1 MSKKSIC
8 IAALCC
14 LAAVLVCS
22 CSSHSEG
29 SSFTSALDS
38 VDVAVSQNSVE
49 DALKSLKKLEK
60 KAYASYEFLGIAKR
74 YFFLGEAKL
83 AERVLKKSL
92 KKNPKN
98 PELSAVYANF
108 LLRKNRLE
116 EAFQI
121 SLCLK
126 DSRYSSIYAECVL
139 KKALVAIEN
148 GEPVLESAFNS
159 VSQKKKNKSAEIKT
173 SEEIKEI
180 FCSPDFISVY
190 KNAFDGSDETLWI
203 FNAASIFMRGGEFK
217 NAVALYPKKIS
228 SNKESLF
235 WGCVFFDSGLYAES
249 IAVLEASSRLASFA
263 EKTDLPTKTE
273 ILSLESDGF
282 YIEGEENSSEEIRQN
297 LIQNFSKIPPQIYMN
312 SAMFAKRNGNFETEQ
327 KLLEFLSANFP
338 DYLPGLAALGEFSL
352 EQIKNQHEDFLSQK
366 IRNAGLKTLSME
378 KKAKVPVVPFDSVLE
393 KLDSIIASQSS
404 EALVLK
410 DALVAQKNKLDK
422 TEKPVSDIWLMLEKN
437 VSAENIYP
445 ESVLKHCVFS
455 LLNENSES
463 DAETLFDS
471 YYKSKYDFLPE
482 DSPENLELWECELCA
497 WFACKKGNFKSGI
510 SLYNFIAENYGNR
523 IVALNSSSKNSSIIN
538 AFVNLGVLYASVD
551 RLPEALDSLNTA
563 SAKSSEGK
571 EKSEILFRIAQ
582 LEWKQGNLYCASRA
596 LKYALSLDS
605 ENNKVR
611 LLQKK
616 IQAEK

>member
-352 EQIKNQHEDFLSQK
+352 EQIKNQHEDSF
-366 IRNAGLKTLSME
+366 
-378 KKAKVPVVPFDSVLE
+378 
-393 KLDSIIASQSS
+393 
-404 EALVLK
+404 
-410 DALVAQKNKLDK
+410 
-422 TEKPVSDIWLMLEKN
+422 
-437 VSAENIYP
+437 
-445 ESVLKHCVFS
+445 
-455 LLNENSES
+455 
-463 DAETLFDS
+463 
-471 YYKSKYDFLPE
+471 
-482 DSPENLELWECELCA
+482 
-497 WFACKKGNFKSGI
+497 
-510 SLYNFIAENYGNR
+510 
-523 IVALNSSSKNSSIIN
+523 SKN
-538 AFVNLGVLYASVD
+538 
-551 RLPEALDSLNTA
+551 
-563 SAKSSEGK
+563 
-571 EKSEILFRIAQ
+571 
-582 LEWKQGNLYCASRA
+582 
-596 LKYALSLDS
+596 
-605 ENNKVR
+605 
-611 LLQKK
+611 
-616 IQAEK
+616 